1 MLKGYRGETE
11 RDLEREKIQREIHS
25 RQGYYLGTFWLSEK
39 FILPLLRWVA
49 METEKKGGGKNQNLM
64 EGLTWVFLKIAWKL
78 DSSNY
83 DLKGM

>member
-1 MLKGYRGETE
+1 
-11 RDLEREKIQREIHS
+11 
-25 RQGYYLGTFWLSEK
+25 
-39 FILPLLRWVA
+39 

-83 DLKGM
+83 DLKGMWLIFWVSWPQPGIYISSTIPSDQWLEATHKNSCYSFSLVVSPQ